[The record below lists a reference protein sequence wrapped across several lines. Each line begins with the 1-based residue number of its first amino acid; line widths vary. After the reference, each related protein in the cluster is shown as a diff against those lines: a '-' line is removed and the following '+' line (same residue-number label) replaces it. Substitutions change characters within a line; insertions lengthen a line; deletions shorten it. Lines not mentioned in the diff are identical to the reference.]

1 MAKEAKG
8 GAVMPRY
15 IDAKEAIKE
24 ILDAYEYEYPT
35 ASGAFDHF
43 VTTVIPNILNNAPT
57 VDAEP
62 VRHGRWIDEYNGKYS
77 NPRYICSNCKG
88 KALYDFERDALG
100 NYSGVQV
107 LTEHCPHCGAKMD
120 EESEYVD

>member
-1 MAKEAKG
+1 MPFIDKEKLLHEISLNGSTWAKDYHFSWSHGLEAKNRI
-8 GAVMPRY
+8 VKL
-15 IDAKEAIKE
+15 IEE
-24 ILDAYEYEYPT
+24 Q
-35 ASGAFDHF
+35 
-43 VTTVIPNILNNAPT
+43 PT

-100 NYSGVQV
+100 NYKEVQV

-120 EESEYVD
+120 EEAQ